1 MPKFS
6 KLRRRKSR
14 SNQYKKKS
22 KSPKRIRRQ
31 KKSLKKLKKSVSG
44 KEQKNIETGHVSG
57 YFQTI
62 SCVNNVCKEYK
73 QNLNSFNDF
82 NKLFHNK
89 FIF

>member
-6 KLRRRKSR
+6 KRRRRKSR
-14 SNQYKKKS
+14 SNQYKKKKS

-31 KKSLKKLKKSVSG
+31 KKSLKKSVSR
-44 KEQKNIETGHVSG
+44 KEQKNIEGGHVSG
-57 YFQTI
+57 YFHTI

-73 QNLNSFNDF
+73 QNLNSLNDF

>member
-14 SNQYKKKS
+14 SNKYKKKS

-31 KKSLKKLKKSVSG
+31 KKSLKKSIKR
-44 KEQKNIETGHVSG
+44 KEQQNIEKGHVSG

-73 QNLNSFNDF
+73 QNLNSLNDF

-89 FIF
+89 FSF